1 MTYGFS
7 SPDIA
12 IKEQLRLQKLLSR
25 PEINGVSIY
34 TADVRIGCY
43 SVHSPIQEVTREAQL
58 Q

>member
-25 PEINGVSIY
+25 PKTNDISIY
-34 TADVRIGCY
+34 TPD
-43 SVHSPIQEVTREAQL
+43 
-58 Q
+58 